1 MAQRGIE
8 PEKVTKPIQL
18 VAAWFATLVLL
29 VSAFLTASTTANDP
43 SWLPILYGAA
53 AVAAVPFFAL
63 FVFRLQTRY
72 RPQLLE
78 DKYFVKAQ
86 AERQQLTGF
95 KDENLPGAEP
105 PAATPASESELPE
118 VRKRL
123 YESRRG
129 LFVVHT
135 WLPSEGRAGWADI
148 SVRLHEHGGE
158 AGTPLSDGDVDRVD
172 YYLGRSFF
180 GGNVVTKENAD
191 QQFRLDVSAY
201 GTTNCVARV
210 FFKDGSHVDMDRYLD
225 FVT

>member
-29 VSAFLTASTTANDP
+29 VSAFLTASGTANDP
-43 SWLPILYGAA
+43 SWLPVLYGAA

-72 RPQLLE
+72 RPELLE

-86 AERQQLTGF
+86 AEREQLTGF
-95 KDENLPGAEP
+95 KAENLPGAK
-105 PAATPASESELPE
+105 PAVTASESVLPE
-118 VRKRL
+118 VRKSL
-123 YESRRG
+123 YDSRRG
-129 LFVVHT
+129 LSVVHT
-135 WLPSEGRAGWADI
+135 WLPSENQPGWADI
-148 SVRLHEHGGE
+148 SVRIHEHGGE
-158 AGTPLSDGDVDRVD
+158 AGTPLTDGDVDRVD
-172 YYLGRSFF
+172 YYLGRYFF
-180 GGNVVTKENAD
+180 GGEVVTKENAD

-201 GTTNCVARV
+201 GTTSCVARV

-225 FVT
+225 FVA